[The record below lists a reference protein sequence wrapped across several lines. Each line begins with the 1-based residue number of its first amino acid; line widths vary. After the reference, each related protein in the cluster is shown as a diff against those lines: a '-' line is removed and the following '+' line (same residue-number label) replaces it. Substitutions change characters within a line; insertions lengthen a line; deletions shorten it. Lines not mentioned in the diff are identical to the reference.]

1 MQKESLLFFSFL
13 RQSNFGEAK
22 INKIICKTNRSIQL
36 LIIFNRPI
44 ANIMC
49 QTTINMENTET
60 QSFLLIIIYV
70 SQYLCVYICFQQK
83 I

>member
-22 INKIICKTNRSIQL
+22 INKIICKTNRSIRL

-49 QTTINMENTET
+49 QTTINIENTET
-60 QSFLLIIIYV
+60 QSNRVF
-70 SQYLCVYICFQQK
+70 F
-83 I
+83 

>member
-13 RQSNFGEAK
+13 RQSNFSEVK
-22 INKIICKTNRSIQL
+22 INKIICKTNKRIRL

-49 QTTINMENTET
+49 QTTINIENTET
-60 QSFLLIIIYV
+60 QSFLLIIISV

>member
-36 LIIFNRPI
+36 LIIFNRSI

-60 QSFLLIIIYV
+60 QSNR
-70 SQYLCVYICFQQK
+70 VYF
-83 I
+83 